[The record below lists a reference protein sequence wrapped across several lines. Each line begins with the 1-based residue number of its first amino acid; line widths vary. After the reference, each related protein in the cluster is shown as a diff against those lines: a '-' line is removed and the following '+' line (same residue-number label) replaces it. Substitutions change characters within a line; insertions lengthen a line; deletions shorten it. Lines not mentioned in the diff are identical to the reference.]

1 MIDIKELI
9 ARAIWECEYCTEV
22 TNWDKGL
29 DAPHPLEKFSEIQA
43 RYDTGMTEANVNPM
57 VRNIFTALESAG
69 YAIVP
74 VEPTEKMIEEGE
86 AELIAFD
93 RRFDTFQDGAKDIF
107 RAMLQAHKGE
117 G

>member
-74 VEPTEKMIEEGE
+74 VEPTDSMLLAALTEVPTEPPETVDDEI
-86 AELIAFD
+86 LHTY
-93 RRFDTFQDGAKDIF
+93 RT
-107 RAMLQAHKGE
+107 MLQAHKGE

>member
-1 MIDIKELI
+1 MTDIKELI

-74 VEPTEKMIEEGE
+74 LEPTEVMVDAFYQNCVE
-86 AELIAFD
+86 ASVFD
-93 RRFDTFQDGAKDIF
+93 PPVAEDAY